1 MTGQRNYRVLTL
13 AVAFIAGCV
22 VVVLYLPAVREKLTK
37 VQEQIQPP
45 ILQEQISQSAQDQ
58 GDASKDTLPLTK
70 AQKQIQP
77 PMIQSAQGDVYKA
90 EQDATRSRS
99 PVTLPKVK
107 DTLPVANFDDN
118 WKKWKEDISLTNLR
132 NYGLVENI
140 PGEATLN
147 TYSAERLSAIYH
159 SYLDNND
166 IICHRKLRM
175 GNVGDGGW
183 EICDDY
189 EWRPVQPCII
199 YSFGINNDFSFDD
212 ESGAIYGCDVYAFDP
227 SMKAKTYKRSDR
239 VMFYSVGI
247 GGKSGDPETNKKGW
261 VLHSFSNIRQMLNHT
276 KVIDVVKM
284 DVESAEWPSLATMVK
299 EQQLDNVRQL
309 LVEFHEMSDA
319 TSRLLAHLI
328 LFHDLERIGL
338 RKFYVSKNVYGHRK
352 AAAVPILRTSSYEI
366 HFVNDNFRRSP
377 F

>member
-1 MTGQRNYRVLTL
+1 
-13 AVAFIAGCV
+13 
-22 VVVLYLPAVREKLTK
+22 
-37 VQEQIQPP
+37 
-45 ILQEQISQSAQDQ
+45 
-58 GDASKDTLPLTK
+58 
-70 AQKQIQP
+70 
-77 PMIQSAQGDVYKA
+77 MIQSAQGDVYKA

-132 NYGLVENI
+132 NYGLVERI
-140 PGEATLN
+140 PDEATLK
-147 TYSAERLSAIYH
+147 TYSGERLSAIYH
-159 SYLDNND
+159 SYLDNTD

-199 YSFGINNDFSFDD
+199 YSFGIGNDFSFDD
-212 ESGAIYGCDVYAFDP
+212 QSGFIYGCDVYSFDP

-247 GGKSGDPETNKKGW
+247 GGESGDTKTYNGGW

-276 KVIDVVKM
+276 KV
-284 DVESAEWPSLATMVK
+284 SC
-299 EQQLDNVRQL
+299 
-309 LVEFHEMSDA
+309 
-319 TSRLLAHLI
+319 
-328 LFHDLERIGL
+328 
-338 RKFYVSKNVYGHRK
+338 
-352 AAAVPILRTSSYEI
+352 
-366 HFVNDNFRRSP
+366 NF
-377 F
+377 

>member
-1 MTGQRNYRVLTL
+1 MTSQRNYRVLTL

-37 VQEQIQPP
+37 
-45 ILQEQISQSAQDQ
+45 AQDLMQ
-58 GDASKDTLPLTK
+58 L
-70 AQKQIQP
+70 

-90 EQDATRSRS
+90 EQDGARSRS
-99 PVTLPKVK
+99 PVTLPTVK
-107 DTLPVANFDDN
+107 DTLPVAKFEDD
-118 WKKWKEDISLTNLR
+118 WKEWKENINLKNLR
-132 NYGLVENI
+132 ANGLVERI
-140 PGEATLN
+140 PDETTLK

-159 SYLDNND
+159 SYLDNTD

-175 GNVGDGGW
+175 GKVGDGGW

-212 ESGAIYGCDVYAFDP
+212 QSGTTYGCDVYAFDP

-247 GGKSGDPETNKKGW
+247 GGKSGDPERNKKGW

-309 LVEFHEMSDA
+309 LVEFHEGSDK

-328 LFHDLERIGL
+328 LFHDLERIGF
-338 RKFYVSKNVYGHRK
+338 RKFYVSKNFHCQRK
-352 AAAVPILRTSSYEI
+352 AAAVPIMRTSCYEI
-366 HFVNDNFRRSP
+366 HFVNDNFRRSSL
-377 F
+377 